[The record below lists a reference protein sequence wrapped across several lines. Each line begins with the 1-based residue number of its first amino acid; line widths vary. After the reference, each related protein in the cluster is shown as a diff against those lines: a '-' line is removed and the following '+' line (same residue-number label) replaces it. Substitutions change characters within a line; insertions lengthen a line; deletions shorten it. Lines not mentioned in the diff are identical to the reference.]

1 VNDPR
6 VPLALLIAA
15 VSLLAAAPGSSAVKP
30 LPGPDVAARVPSGS
44 ADPTPTPLS
53 SAGLASKLG
62 RISAQGGPG
71 TGVWVFD
78 PELGNGKVLFT
89 DSANERRIL
98 ASNTKLFTTSTALHR
113 LGPQM
118 RLETRVWAED
128 SFESD
133 ATVNGDV
140 YLVGD
145 GDPTFG
151 ESEVAALAQD
161 VKSAGIERVTGKVLV
176 DDTIFDRRRGLG
188 KNASQPN
195 PYVGPL
201 SGLSYKFGLSGP
213 GFSSKPEIDAGL
225 AFRRQLEERGVG
237 VGGDVDYGKAPG
249 RLQDIDPIALVSS
262 EPVAELVEQTNEPSN
277 NFFAEM
283 LLKRLAADGGGQGTT
298 QAGARRVRAYARSLG
313 TRARVKD
320 GSGIGRKNRASAEQ
334 VGKLLTKMLAE
345 PASDEFFES
354 LPRAGVEGTLSNRME
369 GTAAEG
375 RCRAKTGTISG
386 VSALSGYCDIAGGP
400 VAFSILMNGVGNVT
414 AARSV
419 QDRIVTTIARYN
431 R

>member
-1 VNDPR
+1 LRSAV
-6 VPLALLIAA
+6 ASLLA
-15 VSLLAAAPGSSAVKP
+15 VSASLAAAPGSPAVRP
-30 LPGPDVAARVPSGS
+30 LPGPDVAAHVPVASS
-44 ADPTPTPLS
+44 KPDPTPLS
-53 SAGLASKLG
+53 SSGLAAKLG
-62 RISAQGGPG
+62 RISAQGGSG

-78 PELGNGKVLFT
+78 PELGSGRVLFT
-89 DSANERRIL
+89 DSADARRIL
-98 ASNTKLFTTSTALHR
+98 ASNTKLFTTAAALDR
-113 LGPQM
+113 LGPDK
-118 RLETRVWAED
+118 RLETRVWAD
-128 SFESD
+128 GQIAQD
-133 ATVNGDV
+133 GAVDGDL

-151 ESEVAALAQD
+151 EPDVAALAQD
-161 VKSAGIERVTGKVLV
+161 VKNAGIERVTGRILV
-176 DDTIFDRRRGLG
+176 DDTVFDRRRGLG
-188 KNASQPN
+188 KNPSKPN

-213 GFSSKPEIDAGL
+213 GFSAKPEIDAGL
-225 AFRRQLEERGVG
+225 EFKAELEDRDIGVAGG
-237 VGGDVDYGKAPG
+237 VEYGKASAQ
-249 RLQDIDPIALVSS
+249 LQGEDPVASVSS
-262 EPVAELVEQTNEPSN
+262 EPISELVEQTNEPSN

-283 LLKRLAADGGGQGTT
+283 LLKRLAAANGDQGTT
-298 QAGARRVRAYARSLG
+298 QGGARAVRAYARSLA

-320 GSGIGRKNRASAEQ
+320 GSGIGRKNRASAQ
-334 VGKLLTKMLAE
+334 HVGRLLVEMLDE
-345 PASDEFFES
+345 PAGDDFYES

-386 VSALSGYCDIAGGP
+386 VSALSGYCDVAGGP

-419 QDRIVTTIARYN
+419 QDRLVTAIARYH